1 MAIRKFEIT
10 AITIGTTTTK
20 TVELDT
26 SNFANEQEVDYYLW
40 ELVKREK
47 NELVDGSFQE
57 IFEDLGG
64 SPKTYKIK
72 G

>member
-1 MAIRKFEIT
+1 MIKMAIRKFEIT
-10 AITIGTTTTK
+10 VETIYPGTITTK

-26 SNFANEQEVDYYLW
+26 SDFANEQEVDYYLW

-57 IFEDLGG
+57 VFED
-64 SPKTYKIK
+64 
-72 G
+72 